1 MNNSRSN
8 FCSCPD
14 PVLPL
19 ARQSFSNIS
28 FVIAQW
34 HKLLRWARQCPD
46 DNAAKYPL
54 WLGSWQHTG
63 SGSDGPGVITDRVLP
78 DRYLSLSV
86 TVTLSPPHPVSAH
99 SRPDCPERT
108 TPQGRH
114 RLDSASVT
122 SLSQNTTSG
131 FVSRFVTLCHLIRV
145 SCHEWNDLSSRDN
158 KSKTNDNSQ
167 IEFEL
172 CSDWVQIDQ

>member
-8 FCSCPD
+8 FCSCPE

-63 SGSDGPGVITDRVLP
+63 SGSDGPAPSSQTGCCRIGI
-78 DRYLSLSV
+78 YLSLSH
-86 TVTLSPPHPVSAH
+86 SPSHPVSAH

-114 RLDSASVT
+114 RLDSATVT